1 MRSLSTVYVPTAPK
15 RGRADVSHIHIPD
28 GVLPLWLIALGWI
41 AAGAL
46 TALAVRHASSEE
58 LRRRVPLVGAM
69 AALML
74 VGMSSEI
81 IPIAYHIN
89 LTVLAGIV
97 LGPWLSIIT
106 ALIVNVMLALVGHGG
121 VTVIGLNTLVII
133 AEMVVGWF
141 LFGRFV
147 RLLGKRR
154 PSISAAAATVLALI
168 LSTTLLVGIV
178 ALGGSPAAS
187 RESGAFDPTTLSF
200 SNPFGGGVVTN
211 VLLASEAEKSN
222 PQLPVVR
229 FATMVYLLGSVGWII
244 EALITALIVG
254 FVARVR
260 PGLVFEG
267 ASAEPARAPVGD
279 EGTHR

>member
-1 MRSLSTVYVPTAPK
+1 
-15 RGRADVSHIHIPD
+15 
-28 GVLPLWLIALGWI
+28 
-41 AAGAL
+41 
-46 TALAVRHASSEE
+46 
-58 LRRRVPLVGAM
+58 
-69 AALML
+69 ML

-89 LTVLAGIV
+89 LTVLAGIL

-133 AEMVVGWF
+133 TEMVMGWF
-141 LFGRFV
+141 LFGQFV
-147 RLLGKRR
+147 RALGRRR
-154 PSISAAAATVLALI
+154 PAVSAAGATVLALMV
-168 LSTTLLVGIV
+168 STTLLVVIV

-200 SNPFGGGVVTN
+200 SNPFAGAVVTN
-211 VLLASEAEKSN
+211 VIVASETKQDT
-222 PQLPVVR
+222 PKLPVVR
-229 FATMVYLLGSVGWII
+229 FALMVYVLGSVGWII

-267 ASAEPARAPVGD
+267 ASAESSRAPIGD
-279 EGTHR
+279 EGTHH

>member
-1 MRSLSTVYVPTAPK
+1 M
-15 RGRADVSHIHIPD
+15 SHIHIPD

-41 AAGAL
+41 AAGVL
-46 TALAVRHASSEE
+46 TALAVRHASSDD
-58 LRRRVPLVGAM
+58 LRSRVPLVGAL

-89 LTVLAGIV
+89 LTVLAGIL

-133 AEMVVGWF
+133 AEMTVGWF
-141 LFGRFV
+141 LFGQFV
-147 RLLGKRR
+147 RLLGRRR
-154 PSISAAAATVLALI
+154 PALSAGIATVLALFV
-168 LSTTLLVGIV
+168 STTLLIAIV
-178 ALGGSPAAS
+178 AIGGSPAAT
-187 RESGAFDPTTLSF
+187 RESGAFDPTKLSF
-200 SNPFGGGVVTN
+200 QNPIGGGVITN
-211 VLLASEAEKSN
+211 VLVAPREEA
-222 PQLPVVR
+222 QLPELSVVR
-229 FATMVYLLGSVGWII
+229 FATMVYLLGSLGWVI

-260 PGLVFEG
+260 PRLVFDG
-267 ASAEPARAPVGD
+267 AVAEPARAPLGD
-279 EGTHR
+279 EGAHH

>member
-1 MRSLSTVYVPTAPK
+1 
-15 RGRADVSHIHIPD
+15 VSHIHIPD
-28 GVLPLWLIALGWI
+28 GVLPLWLIAVGWV

-46 TALAVRHASSEE
+46 TALAVRHASSDD
-58 LRRRVPLVGAM
+58 LRRRIPLVGAM

-89 LTVLAGIV
+89 LTVLAGIL

-141 LFGRFV
+141 LFGQFV
-147 RLLGKRR
+147 RVFGRRR
-154 PSISAAAATVLALI
+154 PAVSAAGATVLALI
-168 LSTTLLVGIV
+168 VSTTLLVGIV
-178 ALGGSPAAS
+178 ALGGSPAAT
-187 RESGAFDPTTLSF
+187 RESGVFDPTTLSF
-200 SNPFGGGVVTN
+200 ASPFAGGVVTN
-211 VLLASEAEKSN
+211 VLAAPEAEKKA
-222 PQLPVVR
+222 PKLPIVR
-229 FATMVYLLGSVGWII
+229 FATMVYLLGSVGWLL
-244 EALITALIVG
+244 EALITATIVG

-267 ASAEPARAPVGD
+267 ASAEPSRAPLGD

>member
-1 MRSLSTVYVPTAPK
+1 
-15 RGRADVSHIHIPD
+15 VSHIHIPD
-28 GVLPLWLIALGWI
+28 GVLPLWLIAVGWVV
-41 AAGAL
+41 AGAL
-46 TALAVRHASSEE
+46 TALAVRRAESHD

-89 LTVLAGIV
+89 LTVLAGIL

-121 VTVIGLNTLVII
+121 VTVIGLNTLVITS
-133 AEMVVGWF
+133 EMVVGWF

-147 RLLGKRR
+147 RVFGRRR
-154 PSISAAAATVLALI
+154 PALLAGGATVLALMV
-168 LSTTLLVGIV
+168 STTLLVVIV
-178 ALGGSPAAS
+178 ALGGSPAAT
-187 RESGAFDPTTLSF
+187 RESGAFNPTTLSF
-200 SNPFGGGVVTN
+200 ANPFGHGVVTN
-211 VLLASEAEKSN
+211 VIVAPEPKTATPK
-222 PQLPVVR
+222 LPVAR
-229 FATMVYLLGSVGWII
+229 FALMVYVLGSVGWLI
-244 EALITALIVG
+244 EALITAVIVG

-267 ASAEPARAPVGD
+267 AAAAPVRGPVGD
-279 EGTHR
+279 EGTHT